1 MLISCSLID
10 DYRDTLNIMEW
21 HENAQVSYFFFL
33 FVDTFIKCTVLGAG
47 AKNVTSP
54 FLVELSMY
62 SVLTRIDVKLPLR

>member
-10 DYRDTLNIMEW
+10 GYRDTLNIMKW
-21 HENAQVSYFFFL
+21 YENVQVSYFFFL
-33 FVDTFIKCTVLGAG
+33 FVDTFIKCTVLVAG

-62 SVLTRIDVKLPLR
+62 SVLTRVDVKLPLR